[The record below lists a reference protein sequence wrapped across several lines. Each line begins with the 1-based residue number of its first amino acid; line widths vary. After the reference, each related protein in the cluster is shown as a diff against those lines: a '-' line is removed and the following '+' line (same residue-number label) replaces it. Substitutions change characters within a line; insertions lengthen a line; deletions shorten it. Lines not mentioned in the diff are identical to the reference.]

1 MKRLKEFIFKIIIN
15 EQTFFL
21 KKREEKATKKCD
33 PGKAKEYYELFSKKQ
48 TQQSSKASETVK
60 T

>member
-33 PGKAKEYYELFSKKQ
+33 PGKAKEYYEIFSKKQ
-48 TQQSSKASETVK
+48 T
-60 T
+60 